1 MPGETLISCHL
12 DKGKTMMKGAGKG
25 KGEGKG
31 APNKRL
37 SDESSLLLPRLWDLL
52 LHPPRGSAQAQETG
66 AGGEEDVLELS
77 QATTMWL
84 AGYESVSDERA
95 VAREA
100 LKRPMHV
107 DPPKD
112 PPASPAVKR
121 RKAKRWSKMQLN
133 DPQLKKL
140 NDAERLAF
148 LNEAPESALLAYDEA
163 LDAALLAVDEALK
176 SALLACDEPTSPT
189 SASESAQN
197 SP

>member
-1 MPGETLISCHL
+1 MP
-12 DKGKTMMKGAGKG
+12 
-25 KGEGKG
+25 
-31 APNKRL
+31 RL
-37 SDESSLLLPRLWDLL
+37 SKVWDLL

-84 AGYESVSDERA
+84 AGYESVSYET
-95 VAREA
+95 

-121 RKAKRWSKMQLN
+121 RKAKRWSKIQLN

-189 SASESAQN
+189 SASEVLIWYQFRVRMN
-197 SP
+197 RR

>member
-1 MPGETLISCHL
+1 MISCHL
-12 DKGKTMMKGAGKG
+12 DKGKTMMKGTGKG

-31 APNKRL
+31 APKKGL
-37 SDESSLLLPRLWDLL
+37 SDESSRLLPRLWDLL

-77 QATTMWL
+77 QATTMRL
-84 AGYESVSDERA
+84 AGYENNSDERA

-100 LKRPMHV
+100 LKRSNV
-107 DPPKD
+107 DPPKG

-121 RKAKRWSKMQLN
+121 RKAKRWSKIQLN

-176 SALLACDEPTSPT
+176 SALLAYI
-189 SASESAQN
+189 A
-197 SP
+197 